1 MDGFH
6 RRARKAFGHL
16 QMRACCLKRAK
27 IYLSGENSFGKIVLG
42 SNVQTWKF
50 SVEPDESLNEERK
63 RK

>member
-1 MDGFH
+1 
-6 RRARKAFGHL
+6 
-16 QMRACCLKRAK
+16 MRACCLKRAK